1 MNKSTIALKVLLLV
15 FPLVSFAESTTT
27 SQCEPDAI
35 YKTTDSYQDV
45 KEVTLNAIEK
55 YGAKK
60 VLFASDI
67 DNTLLTMDQNLGSDA
82 WFLWQ
87 SKQIST
93 NKKDE
98 LYSINSFDKLLKA
111 QRLLFD
117 ISSMSTMEEEQPEL
131 LSWFDKQGVDK
142 IYITS
147 RGPSTLSAT
156 LRELTKNGYKLN
168 NLKHEN
174 ASSSSYLP
182 YFENTIS
189 KLKLSFAE
197 LKNFNILK
205 KGSTCDED
213 NFELSRC
220 LKPARKNAYH
230 RGLYMTSGQHKGFM
244 LKLLLTQNPLIDMN
258 YKAIIFIDDTQHH
271 VVDMYK
277 TFCSNTDLNLFN
289 YIKAKDRNE
298 AFSEMDKTPLIN
310 KWIELKK
317 HLEKFD
323 LN

>member
-1 MNKSTIALKVLLLV
+1 MNKLTLILKILLLA
-15 FPLVSFAESTTT
+15 FPLISFAEPSTTL
-27 SQCEPDAI
+27 QCEPDPI

-45 KEVTLNAIEK
+45 KEVALNMIEK
-55 YGAKK
+55 YGADK

-67 DNTLLTMDQNLGSDA
+67 DNTLLTMDQHLGSDA

-87 SKQIST
+87 SKQLGI
-93 NKKDE
+93 NKKDD

-117 ISSMSTMEEEQPEL
+117 ISSMSTMEENQPEL

-156 LRELTKNGYKLN
+156 LRELKENGYKLSN
-168 NLKHEN
+168 FKHEN
-174 ASSSSYLP
+174 ASSSSYSP
-182 YFENTIS
+182 YFERNIS
-189 KLKLSFAE
+189 ELKLSFAE
-197 LKNFNILK
+197 LKSFNVIK
-205 KGSTCDED
+205 KGASCDKD
-213 NFELSRC
+213 NFELGKC

-244 LKLLLTQNPLIDMN
+244 LKLLLTQNPFIGMN
-258 YKAIIFIDDTQHH
+258 YKAIIFIDDTKHH

-277 TFCSNTDLNLFN
+277 TFCSSTDLILFN
-289 YIKAKDRNE
+289 YIKAKNRNE
-298 AFSEMDKTPLIN
+298 AFNEMDKKPLIN